1 MKYRSDG
8 VTKQP
13 EGITLMKY
21 LTIFLCLSL
30 FLISAP
36 QHVYGH
42 SSGGSHQH
50 PHDPTLEERVEAAEK
65 KAEEAEKKA
74 EEAKKEAEE
83 AKKEAEEAK
92 AEVER
97 LKKEKEKE
105 AEQEE
110 ALGFLDLIKY
120 PIKGVYGTIKYIAKQ
135 IDAASGYHCDKCNTW
150 QYGSHICDLTP
161 DPFPEPIIVIDESEP
176 PIGSQ
181 PGSQ

>member
-1 MKYRSDG
+1 
-8 VTKQP
+8 
-13 EGITLMKY
+13 MKY

-36 QHVYGH
+36 QHVYSH
-42 SSGGSHQH
+42 SGDGSHQH
-50 PHDPTLEERVEAAEK
+50 PHETLEERIEK
-65 KAEEAEKKA
+65 AEKKA

-92 AEVER
+92 KEAEEAKKEVER
-97 LKKEKEKE
+97 LKQEKEKE

-110 ALGFLDLIKY
+110 ALGITDIIKY
-120 PIKGVYGTIKYIAKQ
+120 PIKGVYGTIKYIVKQ
-135 IDAASGYHCDKCNTW
+135 IDAESGYHCDKCNTW

-181 PGSQ
+181 SGSQ